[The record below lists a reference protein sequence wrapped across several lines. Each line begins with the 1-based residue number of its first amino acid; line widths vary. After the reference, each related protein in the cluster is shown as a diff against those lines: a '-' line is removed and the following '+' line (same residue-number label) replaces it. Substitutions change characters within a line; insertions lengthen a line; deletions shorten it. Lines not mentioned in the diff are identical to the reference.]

1 MKLKKFNFKI
11 VNSTNDL
18 AIQIIKNTNN
28 KSGIV
33 IAERQKKGRGQYG
46 KKWTSFKWNLFV
58 SIFFQIDKVQLSL
71 KDLTKVNCHLVK
83 RLLSNFYNG
92 KITIKKPNDL
102 LINKMK
108 ISGIL
113 QEILTKS
120 DEKFIIIGVGV
131 NLIKSPTIK
140 KYLTTNLFD
149 LTGIKITPN
158 NAALKLKK
166 IYETFIPMFPK
177 FNIKN
182 LDRNLKW
189 LLLVI

>member
-1 MKLKKFNFKI
+1 MKLKKLNFKI
-11 VNSTNDL
+11 VNSTNDI

-28 KSGIV
+28 KPGIV
-33 IAERQKKGRGQYG
+33 IAEKQKKGRGQYG
-46 KKWTSFKWNLFV
+46 KKWTSIKGNLFI
-58 SIFFQIDKVQLSL
+58 SIFFQVNSLQLSL
-71 KDLTKVNCHLVK
+71 KNLTKINCFLVK
-83 RLLSNFYNG
+83 KLLSNFYKG
-92 KITIKKPNDL
+92 KIIIKKPNDL
-102 LINKMK
+102 LIKKMK

-120 DEKFIIIGVGV
+120 GEKFIVIGVGI

-140 KYLTTNLFD
+140 DYLTTNLFD

-177 FNIKN
+177 FNIRNLDKN
-182 LDRNLKW
+182 LK
-189 LLLVI
+189 

>member
-18 AIQIIKNTNN
+18 AIKIIKNTNN

-33 IAERQKKGRGQYG
+33 IAEKQKRGRGQYG
-46 KKWTSFKWNLFV
+46 KKWTSFKGNLFV
-58 SIFFQIDKVQLSL
+58 SIFFQVSLVKLSL
-71 KDLTKVNCHLVK
+71 KDLTKVNCFLVK
-83 RLLSNFYNG
+83 KLLSNFYKD

-102 LINKMK
+102 LINNMK

-113 QEILTKS
+113 QETLSKS
-120 DEKFIIIGVGV
+120 GKTFIIVGIGI
-131 NLIKSPTIK
+131 NLIKSPHTK
-140 KYLTTNLFD
+140 NYLTTNLFD

-158 NAALKLKK
+158 YAALKLKK

-182 LDRNLKW
+182 LDRNLK
-189 LLLVI
+189 

>member
-46 KKWTSFKWNLFV
+46 KKWTSFKGNLFV

-71 KDLTKVNCHLVK
+71 KDLTKVNCLLVK
-83 RLLSNFYNG
+83 KSLSNFYNG

-120 DEKFIIIGVGV
+120 GKRFIVIGVGI
-131 NLIKSPTIK
+131 NLIKSPAIK
-140 KYLTTNLFD
+140 NYLTTNFFD

-182 LDRNLKW
+182 LDRNLK
-189 LLLVI
+189 

>member
-33 IAERQKKGRGQYG
+33 FADKQKNGRGRYG
-46 KKWTSFKWNLFV
+46 KKWNSFKGNLFV
-58 SIFFQIDKVQLSL
+58 SIFFETDTIRLSL
-71 KDLTKVNCHLVK
+71 KDLTKVNCFLVK
-83 RLLSNFYNG
+83 KILSQFYKR
-92 KITIKKPNDL
+92 KITFKSPNDL

-113 QEILTKS
+113 QETLSKS
-120 DEKFIIIGVGV
+120 GKKFIVVGIGI
-131 NLIKSPTIK
+131 NLIKSPIIK
-140 KYLTTNLFD
+140 NYPTTNLLD

-158 NAALKLKK
+158 NVALKLKN
-166 IYETFIPMFPK
+166 IYEKFIPVFPK

-182 LDRNLKW
+182 VSK
-189 LLLVI
+189 I